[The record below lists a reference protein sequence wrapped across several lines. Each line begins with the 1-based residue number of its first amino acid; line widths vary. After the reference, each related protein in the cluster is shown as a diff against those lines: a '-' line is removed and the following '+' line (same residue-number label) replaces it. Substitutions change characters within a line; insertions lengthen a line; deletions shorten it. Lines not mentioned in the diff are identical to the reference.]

1 MLKPNIKCH
10 KIGNN
15 YSTPHLFILSKG
27 ANAGK
32 PLKTPCPNCFVLVAK
47 TEQEADFYY
56 WLAYGLWQGQFFRP
70 FLTGSVI
77 SFIRIQDVIK
87 ILTEAGEKANLK
99 PNEFQNAI
107 VLLNTFDQHLAQTL
121 QQIKLI
127 KEAKKVIMYKVLK

>member
-10 KIGNN
+10 KIGNI
-15 YSTPHLFILSKG
+15 YSTPHFFILNRGLNS
-27 ANAGK
+27 GK
-32 PLKTPCPNCFVLVAK
+32 PSKTPWVNSFVCLCND
-47 TEQEADFYY
+47 EAEIDFHY

-77 SFIRIQDVIK
+77 SFIRIQDVIN
-87 ILTEAGEKANLK
+87 IITEASEKANLK

-121 QQIKLI
+121 KQIQLI

>member
-15 YSTPHLFILSKG
+15 YATPHLFILSKG

-32 PLKTPCPNCFVLVAK
+32 PLKTPCPNCFVLVTK

-77 SFIRIQDVIK
+77 SFIRIQDVINV
-87 ILTEAGEKANLK
+87 ITEASEKANLK

-107 VLLNTFDQHLAQTL
+107 VLLNTFDQHLANTL
-121 QQIKLI
+121 KQIQLI